1 MNSRHITI
9 NNPEYPILLKE
20 IHSVPQRLWLKG
32 AKLNDQEKYLTIVG
46 TRNPSNYG
54 KKVTQKLV
62 SEVAKAGVT
71 IVSGLA
77 LGIDGLAHQAALD
90 AGGKTIAIMAGGLDR
105 IYPATNYHI
114 GKSILEKNGTIISEY
129 PEGTEFRK
137 EHFVAR
143 NRIQS
148 GISEAVLIVEAAEKS
163 GTLITAQFA
172 LEQGRTVMAIPGN
185 IDSPVSV
192 GTNQLIKDGAIPVTC
207 AQDVLDVLGVNRK
220 AAKILEYKPESEPER
235 KILSLIKSGVY
246 NSEDIHINS
255 ELNIS
260 EFNMVLTMLEIKGII
275 HQTAPGQW
283 DIK

>member
-20 IHSVPQRLWLKG
+20 IHSVPQRLWLNG